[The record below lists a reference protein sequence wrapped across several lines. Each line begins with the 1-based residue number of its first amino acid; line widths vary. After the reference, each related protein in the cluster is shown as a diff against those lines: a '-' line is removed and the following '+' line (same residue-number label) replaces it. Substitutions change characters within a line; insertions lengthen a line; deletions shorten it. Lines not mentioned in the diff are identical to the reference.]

1 MKPFENPTQRLGR
14 RQFLEGGLGL
24 LGVAIAAD
32 LFACNST
39 APTATSAG
47 TVSSNAV
54 VGSSSTY
61 ASGGTSRMLA
71 SYPDPFT
78 AADAPCVVYP
88 EMTEGPCYAAT
99 LMRQDVSEGYTGLPV
114 RLSLK
119 VINAATCGPVPN
131 ATVDIWHT
139 NAAGI
144 YSAMAAG
151 TFCNPTKEDLSAT
164 HFGRGVQTAD
174 ANGRV
179 DFHTIFPG
187 WYSSRTIHIHF
198 RVRIGDTAYETGQ
211 LFFDDALT
219 DEILANHVDYKA
231 RSKRDTTNAND
242 TVMPK
247 TNQANYV
254 LSTALMTDG
263 VLQAWKTIAIKV

>member
-1 MKPFENPTQRLGR
+1 MKPFEHPAQRLSR
-14 RQFLEGGLGL
+14 RQFLEVGSKGGLGL

-39 APTATSAG
+39 TPAAT
-47 TVSSNAV
+47 
-54 VGSSSTY
+54 
-61 ASGGTSRMLA
+61 SGGTGRMLT

-88 EMTEGPCYAAT
+88 DMTEDPCYAAT

-119 VINAATCGPVPN
+119 VINAATCEPVPN

-151 TFCNPTKEDLSAT
+151 TFCNPSKEDLSAT
-164 HFGRGVQTAD
+164 HFGRGVQPT
-174 ANGRV
+174 
-179 DFHTIFPG
+179 
-187 WYSSRTIHIHF
+187 
-198 RVRIGDTAYETGQ
+198 
-211 LFFDDALT
+211 DD
-219 DEILANHVDYKA
+219 ILATHVDYKA
-231 RSKRDTTNAND
+231 RSKRDTTNSND
-242 TVMPK
+242 TVMPR
-247 TNQANYV
+247 TNQANYI
-254 LSTALMTDG
+254 LSTARMTDG
-263 VLQAWKTIAIKV
+263 VLQAWKTIALKV